1 MPNLTHGSLFSGIGG
16 FDLGFERAGIKTLW
30 QVENDPYA
38 VKVLERHWP
47 NVKRYGDIKAI
58 KWEAVEVPDIISGGF
73 PCQPVSVAGKR
84 RGQDDERWLWPE
96 FARCL
101 RILRPRYVVVE
112 NVPGLLALGFG
123 DVLGDLAALGY
134 DAEWDSIP
142 AAAFGAPH
150 LRYRVWIVAYA
161 ASMFGDGGNDNA
173 RVGLGR
179 EQISEP
185 RNDCRAAAIPN
196 PRSGGRGAGE
206 RDVLPGEPD
215 AVRGGTLADASER
228 CGRDVRTEGRERQ
241 GIFRKGRR
249 KPEAS
254 MADAEGEPREVRAA
268 ETERPG
274 GFAGGGTLADPF
286 SIISGRY
293 GVRWPS
299 GVGWWEREPAE
310 IIQDAREGRGQEN
323 GLPELKSILGR
334 VAYGIPARVDRL
346 KCLGNSIVPQIA
358 EWLGRRIVDLA
369 R

>member
-1 MPNLTHGSLFSGIGG
+1 M
-16 FDLGFERAGIKTLW
+16 
-30 QVENDPYA
+30 
-38 VKVLERHWP
+38 
-47 NVKRYGDIKAI
+47 
-58 KWEAVEVPDIISGGF
+58 
-73 PCQPVSVAGKR
+73 
-84 RGQDDERWLWPE
+84 
-96 FARCL
+96 
-101 RILRPRYVVVE
+101 
-112 NVPGLLALGFG
+112 GFG
-123 DVLGDLAALGY
+123 HVLGDLAALGY

-215 AVRGGTLADASER
+215 AIRGGTLADAFGNG
-228 CGRDVRTEGRERQ
+228 GRR
-241 GIFRKGRR
+241 GIFRDAGDEGWRTGETAR
-249 KPEAS
+249 EGVQSRDGEARTDNAKPGGQA

-334 VAYGIPARVDRL
+334 VAYGIPSRVDRL
-346 KCLGNSIVPQIA
+346 KCLGNAIVPQIA
-358 EWLGRRIVDLA
+358 EWLGERIIEVENA
-369 R
+369 